1 MRELFL
7 QVFLDFWAGGCPKFS
22 SVNGLELVQSD
33 APIVLG
39 EQVAKLLNEERGGIQ
54 DRLGNALGRGEG
66 QNVVK
71 AGLAGYQTLLK
82 NDRFKLSKRGMIA
95 YFFACNFL
103 HIFDHV
109 QPPPPPPP
117 GGGESL
123 DSVILPIIIYSFYW
137 GKSTPDAPPPPL
149 WKGRDKGGKRGE
161 RRKHKGKKMSLYS
174 SLQIC
179 RQG

>member
-22 SVNGLELVQSD
+22 SVNSLELVQSD

-109 QPPPPPPP
+109 QPPP

-137 GKSTPDAPPPPL
+137 GKSTPECPPTASME
-149 WKGRDKGGKRGE
+149 REETRGE
-161 RRKHKGKKMSLYS
+161 REEREGSTRERK
-174 SLQIC
+174 
-179 RQG
+179 